1 MQDFQKLN
9 MPGMNNVRLKNR
21 IPLTLS
27 LPLKWLKTVDLVKF
41 VFSGHPLTNHSM
53 KTKRRLKNASVNFRY
68 YDFDNMSRKNEVFVF
83 NYYNS
88 KKGRDL
94 FYIAKYYR
102 LI

>member
-1 MQDFQKLN
+1 
-9 MPGMNNVRLKNR
+9 
-21 IPLTLS
+21 
-27 LPLKWLKTVDLVKF
+27 
-41 VFSGHPLTNHSM
+41 M

-68 YDFDNMSRKNEVFVF
+68 YDVDNMSRKNEVFVF

-94 FYIAKYYR
+94 FYIAKYYK